1 MQAIPC
7 FENVTLFVEA
17 KSTNKKNYKSKVG
30 GCWFERQGMVVQ
42 GVFFGCDFFLKFK
55 TFGNIKTV
63 GSNVITV

>member
-30 GCWFERQGMVVQ
+30 GCWFERQGMVV
-42 GVFFGCDFFLKFK
+42 
-55 TFGNIKTV
+55 
-63 GSNVITV
+63 